1 MSLGNPVPRV
11 AAIHDLSG
19 FGRSSLTIVLPVLSA
34 MGVQASPLPTALLST
49 QTSGFGDYF
58 FLDLSEEMI
67 KISDHW
73 KKLKISFD
81 AIYTGFL
88 GSSRQVEIVSEFI
101 DDFSSKD
108 QFTVVDPVMGDN
120 GETYGPYG
128 NDMISA
134 MQELIK
140 KADIITPNFTEACLL
155 LDEKYRTDIKIPL
168 LKDWMRKLADTGPGK
183 VVFTSVPVSDKSR
196 SFVFAYDRSF
206 DTFWKVSCSYIPAA
220 YPGTGDIFTS
230 VLTGALLQGDS
241 LPIALDRAVQFVSL
255 AIRSTFGYNTPGREG
270 VMFEK
275 VLYSLMTPVTV
286 SNYEIVE

>member
-1 MSLGNPVPRV
+1 MRLGNPVPRV

-58 FLDLSEEMI
+58 FLDLSDEMTAI
-67 KISDHW
+67 TNHW
-73 KKLKISFD
+73 RKLNLSFD
-81 AIYTGFL
+81 AIYSGFL
-88 GSSRQVEIVSEFI
+88 GSSRQVKIVSDFI
-101 DDFSSKD
+101 DDFGPEG
-108 QFTVVDPVMGDN
+108 QFVVVDPVMGDD

-128 NDMISA
+128 SDMVAA
-134 MQELIK
+134 MRKLIT

-155 LDEKYRTDIKIPL
+155 LDTDYRSNIEVPI
-168 LKDWMRKLADTGPGK
+168 LKDWLKKLSDLGPEK
-183 VVFTSVPVSDKSR
+183 VVITSVPVDDRSR

-241 LPIALDRAVQFVSL
+241 LPISLDRAVQFVSL

>member
-1 MSLGNPVPRV
+1 MRLGNPVPRV

-19 FGRSSLTIVLPVLSA
+19 FGRSSLTTVLPVLSA
-34 MGVQASPLPTALLST
+34 MGVQVSPLPTALLST

-58 FLDLSEEMI
+58 FLDLSDEMI

-73 KKLKISFD
+73 KKLNISFD
-81 AIYTGFL
+81 AIYSGFL
-88 GSSRQVEIVSEFI
+88 GSSQQVKIVSDFI
-101 DDFSSKD
+101 DNFSRDS
-108 QFTVVDPVMGDN
+108 QFTVVDPVMGDD
-120 GETYGPYG
+120 GLTYGPYDS
-128 NDMISA
+128 NMVLA
-134 MQELIK
+134 MRELIK

-155 LDEKYRTDIKIPL
+155 LNNDYRTDITIPV
-168 LKDWMRKLADTGPGK
+168 LKVWMRKLSDMGPDK

-196 SFVFAYDRSF
+196 SFVFAYDRSY
-206 DTFWKVSCSYIPAA
+206 DTYWKVSCSYIPAA

-255 AIRSTFGYNTPGREG
+255 AIRSTFGYNSPGREG

-275 VLYSLMTPVTV
+275 VLYSLMTPVSI

>member
-1 MSLGNPVPRV
+1 MSLDNPVPRV
-11 AAIHDLSG
+11 AAIHDISG

-58 FLDLSEEMI
+58 FLDLSNEMQ

-73 KKLKISFD
+73 RKLDIGFD

-88 GSSRQVEIVSEFI
+88 GSSKQVRIVSDFI
-101 DDFSSKD
+101 DDFAPKG

-128 NDMISA
+128 SDMITA
-134 MQELIK
+134 MQKLIK

-155 LDEKYRTDIKIPL
+155 LNKEYRTDIEIPM
-168 LKDWMRKLADTGPGK
+168 LKEWMKQLSDQGPGK

-220 YPGTGDIFTS
+220 YPGTGDVFTS

>member
-1 MSLGNPVPRV
+1 MSSGNPVPRV

-58 FLDLSEEMI
+58 FLDLSDEMI
-67 KISDHW
+67 KIADHW
-73 KKLKISFD
+73 RKININFD
-81 AIYTGFL
+81 AVYSGFL
-88 GSSRQVEIVSEFI
+88 GSGRQVEIVSDFI
-101 DDFSSKD
+101 DDFGPGG
-108 QFTVVDPVMGDN
+108 QFVVVDPVMGDD
-120 GETYGPYG
+120 GKTYGPCG
-128 NDMISA
+128 SDIIKA
-134 MQELIK
+134 MKKLIK

-155 LDEKYRTDIKIPL
+155 LDTEYRTSIKVPL
-168 LKDWMRKLADTGPGK
+168 LKDWMRKLSDIGPDK
-183 VVFTSVPVSDKSR
+183 VVFTSVPVDDKSR
-196 SFVFAYDRSF
+196 SFVFAYDRAF

-275 VLYSLMTPVTV
+275 VLYSLMTPMNV

>member
-1 MSLGNPVPRV
+1 MSLENPVPRV

-19 FGRSSLTIVLPVLSA
+19 FGRSSLTIVLPVLSS

-49 QTSGFGDYF
+49 QTSGFGDYYF
-58 FLDLSEEMI
+58 KDLSEEMI
-67 KISDHW
+67 IISDHW
-73 KKLKISFD
+73 RKLKINFD
-81 AIYTGFL
+81 AIYSGFL
-88 GSSRQVEIVSEFI
+88 GSSRQVEIVSDFI
-101 DDFSSKD
+101 DDFSSKGEL
-108 QFTVVDPVMGDN
+108 TVVDPVMGDD
-120 GETYGPYG
+120 GKTYGPYG
-128 NDMISA
+128 NDMVKA
-134 MQELIK
+134 MRNLIT

-155 LDEKYRTDIKIPL
+155 LDNDYRTDIKIPL
-168 LKDWMRKLADTGPGK
+168 LKDWMRKLSDKGPGK

-255 AIRSTFGYNTPGREG
+255 AIRSTFGYNSPGREG

>member
-58 FLDLSEEMI
+58 FLDLSNEM
-67 KISDHW
+67 KSISHHW
-73 KKLKISFD
+73 RKLNINFD
-81 AIYTGFL
+81 AIYSGFL
-88 GSSRQVEIVSEFI
+88 GSDRQVEIVSDFI
-101 DDFSSKD
+101 DDFRLKG
-108 QFTVVDPVMGDN
+108 QFVVVDPVMGDD
-120 GETYGPYG
+120 GETYSPYG
-128 NDMISA
+128 SDMVVA
-134 MQELIK
+134 MRQLIK

-155 LDEKYRTDIKIPL
+155 LNADYRTDIKIPL
-168 LKDWMRKLADTGPGK
+168 LKDWMRKLSDMGPGK
-183 VVFTSVPVSDKSR
+183 VVFTSVPVADKSR
-196 SFVFAYDRSF
+196 SYVFAYDRSF

-275 VLYSLMTPVTV
+275 VLYSLMTAVTV

>member
-11 AAIHDLSG
+11 AAIHDISG
-19 FGRSSLTIVLPVLSA
+19 FGRSSLTIVLPILSA

-49 QTSGFGDYF
+49 QTSGFGNYF
-58 FLDLSEEMI
+58 FMDLSDEMI

-73 KKLKISFD
+73 RKLKISFD
-81 AIYTGFL
+81 AVYSGFL
-88 GSSRQVEIVSEFI
+88 GSSRQVEIVSDFI
-101 DDFSSKD
+101 DDFSSKGEL
-108 QFTVVDPVMGDN
+108 TVVDPVMGDD
-120 GETYGPYG
+120 GKTYGPYG
-128 NDMISA
+128 NDMVKA
-134 MQELIK
+134 MRNLIT

-155 LDEKYRTDIKIPL
+155 LDNDYRTDIKIPL
-168 LKDWMRKLADTGPGK
+168 LKDWMRKLSDKGPEK

-230 VLTGALLQGDS
+230 VLTGAILQGDS

-255 AIRSTFGYNTPGREG
+255 AIRSTFGYNSPGREG

>member
-1 MSLGNPVPRV
+1 MSLNNPVPRV
-11 AAIHDLSG
+11 AAIHDISG

-58 FLDLSEEMI
+58 FLDLSDEMI

-73 KKLKISFD
+73 KKLNLSFD
-81 AIYTGFL
+81 AIYSGFL
-88 GSSRQVEIVSEFI
+88 GSSRQVQIVSEFI
-101 DDFSSKD
+101 DYFRPKGH
-108 QFTVVDPVMGDN
+108 FTVVDPVMGDD
-120 GETYGPYG
+120 GKTYGPYG
-128 NDMISA
+128 KDMVNA
-134 MQELIK
+134 MKKLIK

-155 LDEKYRTDIKIPL
+155 LDEEYRTDIKISL
-168 LKDWMRKLADTGPGK
+168 LKEWMRKLSDMGPEK

-196 SFVFAYDRSF
+196 SVVFAYDRSF
-206 DTFWKVSCSYIPAA
+206 NTFWKVSCSYIPAA

-255 AIRSTFGYNTPGREG
+255 AIRSTFGYSTPGRDG

-275 VLYSLMTPVTV
+275 VLYSLMTPVSV

>member
-1 MSLGNPVPRV
+1 MSIINPVPRV
-11 AAIHDLSG
+11 AAIHDISG
-19 FGRSSLTIVLPVLSA
+19 LGRSSLTIVLPVLSA
-34 MGVQASPLPTALLST
+34 MGVQANPLPTALLST
-49 QTSGFGDYF
+49 QTSGYGDYF
-58 FLDLSEEMI
+58 FLDLSNEMI
-67 KISDHW
+67 KIANHW
-73 KKLKISFD
+73 RNLKINFD
-81 AIYTGFL
+81 AIYSGFL
-88 GSSRQVEIVSEFI
+88 GSGRQVEIVSEFI
-101 DDFSSKD
+101 GDFSREG
-108 QFTVVDPVMGDN
+108 QFTVVDPVMGDD

-128 NDMISA
+128 DDIITA
-134 MQELIK
+134 MQKLIQ
-140 KADIITPNFTEACLL
+140 KADIITPNFTEVCLL
-155 LDEKYRTDIKIPL
+155 LDEDYRTNIKIPL
-168 LKDWMRKLADTGPGK
+168 LKEWMRKLSDKGPGK

-255 AIRSTFGYNTPGREG
+255 AIRSTFGYNSPGREG

>member
-1 MSLGNPVPRV
+1 MEPRNPVPRV

-19 FGRSSLTIVLPVLSA
+19 FGRSSLTTVIPVLSA

-58 FLDLSEEMI
+58 FMDLTDEMI
-67 KISDHW
+67 KIVSHW
-73 KKLKISFD
+73 KKLEIKFD
-81 AIYTGFL
+81 AVYSGFL
-88 GSSRQVEIVSEFI
+88 GSSRQVDIVSEFTESFRHEGQI
-101 DDFSSKD
+101 I
-108 QFTVVDPVMGDN
+108 VVDPVMGDD
-120 GETYGPYG
+120 GKTYGPYG
-128 NDMISA
+128 KEMINA
-134 MQELIK
+134 MKKLIK

-155 LDEKYRTDIKIPL
+155 LENDYRTEIEISL
-168 LKDWMRKLADTGPGK
+168 LKEWMMKLSDQGPEK

-206 DTFWKVSCSYIPAA
+206 NTFWKVSCRYIPAA
-220 YPGTGDIFTS
+220 YPGIGDIFTS

-255 AIRSTFGYNTPGREG
+255 AIRSTFGYSTPGREG

-275 VLYSLMTPVTV
+275 VLYSLMTPVSV
-286 SNYEIVE
+286 SNYEIVD

>member
-1 MSLGNPVPRV
+1 MSSGNPVPRV

-58 FLDLSEEMI
+58 FLDLSDEMM
-67 KISDHW
+67 KIADHW
-73 KKLKISFD
+73 RKLNINFD
-81 AIYTGFL
+81 AVYSGFL
-88 GSSRQVEIVSEFI
+88 GSSRQVEIVSDFI
-101 DDFSSKD
+101 DDFGPGG
-108 QFTVVDPVMGDN
+108 QFVVVDPVMGDD
-120 GETYGPYG
+120 GKTYGPYG
-128 NDMISA
+128 SDIIKA
-134 MQELIK
+134 MKKLIK

-155 LDEKYRTDIKIPL
+155 LDTEYRMSIEVPPL
-168 LKDWMRKLADTGPGK
+168 KEWMRKLSDMGPGK
-183 VVFTSVPVSDKSR
+183 VVITSVPVNDKSR
-196 SFVFAYDRSF
+196 SFVFAYDRAF

-220 YPGTGDIFTS
+220 YPGTGDILTS

-255 AIRSTFGYNTPGREG
+255 AIRSTFGYKTPGREG

-275 VLYSLMTPVTV
+275 VLYSLITPVTV

>member
-49 QTSGFGDYF
+49 QTSGYGDYF
-58 FLDLSEEMI
+58 FLDLTDEMI
-67 KISDHW
+67 KIADHW
-73 KKLKISFD
+73 RKLSINFD
-81 AIYTGFL
+81 AIYSGFL
-88 GSSRQVEIVSEFI
+88 GSSRQVEIVSNFI
-101 DDFSSKD
+101 DDFRPRG
-108 QFTVVDPVMGDN
+108 QFIVVDPVMGDD

-128 NDMISA
+128 SDMVAA
-134 MQELIK
+134 MRQLIK

-155 LDEKYRTDIKIPL
+155 LDTDYRSNIEVPL
-168 LKDWMRKLADTGPGK
+168 LKDWMRELSDMGPGK
-183 VVFTSVPVSDKSR
+183 VVFTSVPVDDRSR
-196 SFVFAYDRSF
+196 SFVFAYDRLF

-241 LPIALDRAVQFVSL
+241 LPISLDRAVQFVSL

>member
-11 AAIHDLSG
+11 AAIHDISG

-73 KKLKISFD
+73 RKLKVSFD
-81 AIYTGFL
+81 AIYSGFL
-88 GSSRQVEIVSEFI
+88 GSSRQVQIVSDFI
-101 DDFSSKD
+101 DDFSSKR

-128 NDMISA
+128 SDMISA
-134 MQELIK
+134 MQDLIK

-155 LDEKYRTDIKIPL
+155 LDEKYRTNIKIPL
-168 LKDWMRKLADTGPGK
+168 LKDWMRKLADKGPEK

>member
-1 MSLGNPVPRV
+1 MGSGNPVPRV

-19 FGRSSLTIVLPVLSA
+19 FGRSSLTTVLPVLSA

-58 FLDLSEEMI
+58 FMDLTDEMVEI
-67 KISDHW
+67 AGHW
-73 KKLKISFD
+73 KKLNIKFD
-81 AIYTGFL
+81 AVYSGFL
-88 GSSRQVEIVSEFI
+88 GSSRQVAIVSEFI
-101 DDFSSKD
+101 EDFYHKD
-108 QFTVVDPVMGDN
+108 QIIVVDPVMGDD
-120 GETYGPYG
+120 GKTYGPYG
-128 NDMISA
+128 VDMIRA
-134 MQELIK
+134 MKKLIR

-155 LDEKYRTDIKIPL
+155 LEENYRAEIEVPL
-168 LKDWMRKLADTGPGK
+168 LKKWMKRLADRGPGK
-183 VVFTSVPVSDKSR
+183 VVFTSVPVADKSR
-196 SFVFAYDRSF
+196 SFVFAYDNSF

-230 VLTGALLQGDS
+230 VLTGSLLQGDS

-255 AIRSTFGYNTPGREG
+255 AIRSTFGYNAPGREG

-275 VLYSLMTPVTV
+275 VLYSLMTPVSV